1 MISKRKKILIT
12 GASGLIGT
20 ILRQSLVESYDL
32 FGIDVEIITGFDC
45 LVADM
50 TDLNTIKHAFL
61 GKDVVIDLAAVPDRD
76 SPWEIIYQ
84 NNMVATYNT
93 LEAARLTGVKRVIFA
108 SSNHTVGGN
117 WGTYPYRDIFE
128 GRLGKL
134 RSPIPMLSTK
144 EVRPCCLYGV
154 GKAFGENIASF
165 YHERF
170 GISCICIRI
179 GGVSEDD
186 DWRSHGTAGLSLWLS
201 HRDAAQLVGLCIDAP
216 LSVGYAVVYGI
227 SKNSLRFTE
236 IETARDILGYNPQ
249 DDAGVNMCPDLS
261 TMLPHTSDCDR

>member
-108 SSNHTVGGN
+108 SSNHTTGMYENDKPYSDIVTGN
-117 WGTYPYRDIFE
+117 YEGLNPEDIP
-128 GRLGKL
+128 LISVATPL
-134 RSPIPMLSTK
+134 RPDGH
-144 EVRPCCLYGV
+144 YGI
-154 GKAFGENIASF
+154 GKAFGE
-165 YHERF
+165 
-170 GISCICIRI
+170 CIGRYY
-179 GGVSEDD
+179 SD
-186 DWRSHGTAGLSLWLS
+186 T
-201 HRDAAQLVGLCIDAP
+201 
-216 LSVGYAVVYGI
+216 YGI
-227 SKNSLRFTE
+227 SVLCLRIGTLNQEGRPIEPRQFATLLTHPDLVQLVERCIEAPENLDFGVYYGVSNNKWRFWDIGNSLLE
-236 IETARDILGYNPQ
+236 IGY
-249 DDAGVNMCPDLS
+249 CPEGNAELW
-261 TMLPHTSDCDR
+261 RNG